1 MINYKIELIVYN
13 LFIILSILFVF
24 YLPLKIYYSQTILYK
39 DYIAKIMT
47 FLKYTIITFIICIF
61 FIFIFI

>member
-39 DYIAKIMT
+39 DYISKIMT
-47 FLKYTIITFIICIF
+47 FLKYTIITLIICIF